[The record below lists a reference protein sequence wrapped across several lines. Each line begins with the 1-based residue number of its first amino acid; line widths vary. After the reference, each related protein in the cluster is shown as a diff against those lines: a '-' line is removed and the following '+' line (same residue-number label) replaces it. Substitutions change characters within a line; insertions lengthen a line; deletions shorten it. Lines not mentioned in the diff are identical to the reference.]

1 VIRLTDRAA
10 AALMASQTAAR
21 RFDPDARLRLARAGR
36 ELRAELVEEPS
47 PGDGFLEV
55 DGLQLLV
62 EPGITGTVDAGEHNA
77 LVLLQ
82 P

>member
-10 AALMASQTAAR
+10 AALITSQAAAR
-21 RFDPDARLRLARAGR
+21 RFDPDARLRLARAGGD
-36 ELRAELVEEPS
+36 LRAELVAEAS
-47 PGDGFLEV
+47 PEDELVEIE
-55 DGLQLLV
+55 GLQLLV

-77 LVLLQ
+77 LILLQ